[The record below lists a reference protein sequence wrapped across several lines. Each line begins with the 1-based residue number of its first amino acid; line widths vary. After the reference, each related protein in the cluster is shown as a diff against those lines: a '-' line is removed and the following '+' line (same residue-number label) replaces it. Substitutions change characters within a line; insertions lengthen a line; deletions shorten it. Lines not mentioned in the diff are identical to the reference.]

1 MTPTTSSAPSTKSAS
16 AMSKSTVAPKKRRPP
31 YIRAILIAIV
41 LLVAIIG
48 ILGYFKVTQIMG
60 FMALAKS
67 GAFTPPPTAVTTTV
81 ASQSEWQPTLDT
93 IGTVTAIN
101 GVTVSTDLAG
111 IVDKIAFTSGA
122 CVKAGDLLVHLNTD
136 QEQAQLEQAQAQL
149 ELARLTLNR
158 DRDLLAKRTISQ
170 QDYDTAEATYRQN
183 QATVDQYKALI
194 ARKTLRAPFDG
205 VVGIRQA
212 NLGQYLNTGDAVV
225 TIQSFDPIYVNFTL
239 PQQDLS
245 KLGVGQQVDVR
256 LDAYGNTVFPGKIN
270 AINSMVDQATRNIQI
285 QATLQNSDLKLRP
298 GMFAK
303 VSVILP
309 ERQAVIAL
317 PASSVHYA
325 PYGDSVF
332 IVSDGKDETTGK
344 PNKSVKEQFVKLGAA
359 KGDLVSVASGVK
371 PGDEVVTSGV
381 FRLKSGSAV
390 IINNEIQPNSEPSPT
405 PPNS

>member
-1 MTPTTSSAPSTKSAS
+1 MTPTTSSAPSTKSA
-16 AMSKSTVAPKKRRPP
+16 MSKSTAAPKKRRPP

-41 LLVAIIG
+41 LLAAIIG

>member
-1 MTPTTSSAPSTKSAS
+1 MTPTTSSAPSTKSA
-16 AMSKSTVAPKKRRPP
+16 MSKSTAAPKKRRPP

-122 CVKAGDLLVHLNTD
+122 SVKAGDLLVHLNTD

-183 QATVDQYKALI
+183 QATVDQYKAVI

-285 QATLQNSDLKLRP
+285 QATLQNNDLKLRP

>member
-1 MTPTTSSAPSTKSAS
+1 
-16 AMSKSTVAPKKRRPP
+16 
-31 YIRAILIAIV
+31 
-41 LLVAIIG
+41 
-48 ILGYFKVTQIMG
+48 MG
-60 FMALAKS
+60 FVALAKS

-111 IVDKIAFTSGA
+111 IVDKIAFTSGTV
-122 CVKAGDLLVHLNTD
+122 VKAGDLLVHLNTD

-158 DRDLLAKRTISQ
+158 DRDLLAKRTIAQ

-183 QATVDQYKALI
+183 EATVDQFRALI
-194 ARKTLRAPFDG
+194 ARKTLRASFDG
-205 VVGIRQA
+205 VVGIRQV

-225 TIQSFDPIYVNFTL
+225 TLQSFDPIYVNFTL

-245 KLGVGQQVDVR
+245 KLGVGQEVQLR
-256 LDAYGNTVFPGKIN
+256 LDAYGDTVFPGKIS
-270 AINSMVDQATRNIQI
+270 AINAMVDQATRNIQV
-285 QATLQNSDLKLRP
+285 QATLQNSELKLRA

-309 ERQAVIAL
+309 QRESVIAL

-325 PYGDSVF
+325 PYGDSIF
-332 IVSDGKDETTGK
+332 IVSDGKDEQTGK
-344 PNKSVKEQFVKLGAA
+344 PVKSVKEQFVKLGAA
-359 KGDLVSVASGVK
+359 RGDLISVISGVK

-381 FRLKSGSAV
+381 FRLKSGGAV
-390 IINNEIQPNSEPSPT
+390 IINNEIQPNSEASPT
-405 PPNS
+405 PPNT

>member
-1 MTPTTSSAPSTKSAS
+1 MTPTTSSAPSTKTTI
-16 AMSKSTVAPKKRRPP
+16 SKSSAPPRKRPP
-31 YIRAILIAIV
+31 YIRATLIAIV
-41 LLVAIIG
+41 LLVAIFFV
-48 ILGYFKVTQIMG
+48 LGYFKVQQFMG
-60 FMALAKS
+60 FAAMAKAGFFKS
-67 GAFTPPPTAVTTTV
+67 PPIAVTTTV

-111 IVDKIAFTSGA
+111 IVDKIAFTSGTV
-122 CVKAGDLLVHLNTD
+122 VKAGDLLVHLNTD

-149 ELARLTLNR
+149 ALAQLTLNR

-170 QDYDTAEATYRQN
+170 QDYDTAEATYRGN
-183 QATVDQYKALI
+183 QATVDQFRALI

-205 VVGIRQA
+205 VIGIRQV

-225 TIQSFDPIYVNFTL
+225 SLQSFDPIYVNFTL

-245 KLGVGQQVDVR
+245 KLAVGQKVDLR
-256 LDAYGNTVFPGKIN
+256 LDAYGDAVFPGQIN
-270 AINSMVDQATRNIQI
+270 AVNSMVDQATRNVQV
-285 QATLQNSDLKLRP
+285 QATLQNGEQKLRP

-309 ERQAVIAL
+309 QREQVIAL
-317 PASSVHYA
+317 PVSSVHYA

-332 IVSDGKDETTGK
+332 IVGDDKDEDGK
-344 PNKSVKEQFVKLGAA
+344 PIKSVKEQFVKLGTAR
-359 KGDLVSVASGVK
+359 GDLVAVVSGVK

-381 FRLKSGSAV
+381 FRLKSGAAI
-390 IINNEIQPNSEPSPT
+390 IINNKVQPNSEASPT
-405 PPNS
+405 PANS

>member
-1 MTPTTSSAPSTKSAS
+1 MTPTTSSAPSTKTTI
-16 AMSKSTVAPKKRRPP
+16 SKSSAPPRKRPP
-31 YIRAILIAIV
+31 YIRATLIAIV
-41 LLVAIIG
+41 LLVAIFFV
-48 ILGYFKVTQIMG
+48 LGYFKVQQFMG
-60 FMALAKS
+60 FAAMAKAGFFKS
-67 GAFTPPPTAVTTTV
+67 PPIAVTTTV

-111 IVDKIAFTSGA
+111 IVDKIAFTSGTV
-122 CVKAGDLLVHLNTD
+122 VKAGDLLVHLNTD

-149 ELARLTLNR
+149 SLAQLTLNR

-183 QATVDQYKALI
+183 QASVDQFRALI

-205 VVGIRQA
+205 VIGIRQV

-225 TIQSFDPIYVNFTL
+225 SLQSFDPIYVNFTL

-245 KLGVGQQVDVR
+245 KLAVGQQVDIR
-256 LDAYGNTVFPGKIN
+256 LDAYADAVFPGQIN
-270 AINSMVDQATRNIQI
+270 AVNSMVDQATRNVQV
-285 QATLQNSDLKLRP
+285 QATLQNGEQKLRP

-309 ERQAVIAL
+309 QRERVIAL
-317 PASSVHYA
+317 PVSSVHYA

-332 IVSDGKDETTGK
+332 VVGDDKDEDGK
-344 PNKSVKEQFVKLGAA
+344 PIKSVKEQFVKLGTAR
-359 KGDLVSVASGVK
+359 GDLVAVVSGVK

-381 FRLKSGSAV
+381 FRLKSGAAI
-390 IINNEIQPNSEPSPT
+390 IINNKVQPNSEASPT
-405 PPNS
+405 PANS

>member
-1 MTPTTSSAPSTKSAS
+1 MTPTTSSAPSTKSA
-16 AMSKSTVAPKKRRPP
+16 MSKSTAAPKKRRPP

>member
-1 MTPTTSSAPSTKSAS
+1 MTPTTSSAPSTKSA
-16 AMSKSTVAPKKRRPP
+16 MSKSTAAPKKRRPP

-111 IVDKIAFTSGA
+111 IVDKIAFTSGTV
-122 CVKAGDLLVHLNTD
+122 VKAGDLLAHLNTD

-149 ELARLTLNR
+149 TLAQLTLNR

-170 QDYDTAEATYRQN
+170 QDYDTAEATHGQM

-245 KLGVGQQVDVR
+245 KLGVGQQVDLR
-256 LDAYGNTVFPGKIN
+256 LDAYGDAVFPGKIN
-270 AINSMVDQATRNIQI
+270 AINSMVDQATRNIQV

-309 ERQAVIAL
+309 ERQPVIAL

-344 PNKSVKEQFVKLGAA
+344 PNKSVKEQFVKLGPAR
-359 KGDLVSVASGVK
+359 GDLISVISGVK

-390 IINNEIQPNSEPSPT
+390 IINNAIQPNSESSPT

>member
-1 MTPTTSSAPSTKSAS
+1 MTPTTSSAPSTKSA
-16 AMSKSTVAPKKRRPP
+16 MSKSTAAPKKRRPP

-122 CVKAGDLLVHLNTD
+122 SVKAGDLLVHLNTD

-332 IVSDGKDETTGK
+332 IVSVGKDETTGK

>member
-1 MTPTTSSAPSTKSAS
+1 MTPTTSSAPSTKTAL
-16 AMSKSTVAPKKRRPP
+16 SKSSALPRKRPP
-31 YIRAILIAIV
+31 YIRATLITIV
-41 LLVAIIG
+41 LLVAIFFV
-48 ILGYFKVTQIMG
+48 LGYFKVQQFMG
-60 FMALAKS
+60 FAAMAKAGFFK
-67 GAFTPPPTAVTTTV
+67 APPIAVTTTV

-111 IVDKIAFTSGA
+111 IVDKIAFTSGTV
-122 CVKAGDLLVHLNTD
+122 VKTGDLLVHLNTD

-149 ELARLTLNR
+149 ALAQLTLNR

-183 QATVDQYKALI
+183 QATVDQFRALI

-205 VVGIRQA
+205 VIGIRQV

-225 TIQSFDPIYVNFTL
+225 SLQSFDPIYVNFTL

-245 KLGVGQQVDVR
+245 KLAVGQQVDVR
-256 LDAYGNTVFPGKIN
+256 LDAYGDAVFPGQIN
-270 AINSMVDQATRNIQI
+270 AVNSMVDQATRNVQV
-285 QATLQNSDLKLRP
+285 QATLQNGEQKLRP

-309 ERQAVIAL
+309 QREQVIAL
-317 PASSVHYA
+317 PVSSVHYA

-332 IVSDGKDETTGK
+332 IVGDDKDEDGK
-344 PNKSVKEQFVKLGAA
+344 PIKSVKEQFVKLGTAR
-359 KGDLVSVASGVK
+359 GDLVAVVSGVK

-381 FRLKSGSAV
+381 FRLKSGAAI
-390 IINNEIQPNSEPSPT
+390 IINNKVQPNSEASPT
-405 PPNS
+405 PANS

>member
-1 MTPTTSSAPSTKSAS
+1 MTPTTSSAPSTKTTI
-16 AMSKSTVAPKKRRPP
+16 SKSSAPPRRRPP
-31 YIRAILIAIV
+31 YIRATLTAIV
-41 LLVAIIG
+41 LLVAIFFV
-48 ILGYFKVTQIMG
+48 LGYFKVQQFMG
-60 FMALAKS
+60 FAAMAKAGFFKS
-67 GAFTPPPTAVTTTV
+67 PPIAVTTTV

-111 IVDKIAFTSGA
+111 IVDKIAFTSGTV
-122 CVKAGDLLVHLNTD
+122 VKAGDLLVHLNTD

-149 ELARLTLNR
+149 SLAQLTLNR

-183 QATVDQYKALI
+183 QASVDQFRALI

-205 VVGIRQA
+205 VIGIRQV

-225 TIQSFDPIYVNFTL
+225 SLQSFDPIYVNFTL

-245 KLGVGQQVDVR
+245 KLAVGQQVDVR
-256 LDAYGNTVFPGKIN
+256 LDAYVDAVFPGQIN
-270 AINSMVDQATRNIQI
+270 AVNSMVDQATRNVQV
-285 QATLQNSDLKLRP
+285 QATLQNGEQKLRP

-309 ERQAVIAL
+309 QREQVIAL
-317 PASSVHYA
+317 PVSSVHYA

-332 IVSDGKDETTGK
+332 IVGDDKDEDGK
-344 PNKSVKEQFVKLGAA
+344 PIKSVKEQFVKLGTAR
-359 KGDLVSVASGVK
+359 GDLVAVVSGVK

-381 FRLKSGSAV
+381 FRLKSGAAI
-390 IINNEIQPNSEPSPT
+390 IINNKVQPNSEASPT
-405 PPNS
+405 PANS

>member
-1 MTPTTSSAPSTKSAS
+1 
-16 AMSKSTVAPKKRRPP
+16 MSKSTAAPKKRRPP

>member
-1 MTPTTSSAPSTKSAS
+1 MTPTTSSAPSTKSA
-16 AMSKSTVAPKKRRPP
+16 MSKPTTAPKKRRPP

-41 LLVAIIG
+41 LIVAIVLT
-48 ILGYFKVTQIMG
+48 LGYFKVTQIMG

-81 ASQSEWQPTLDT
+81 ASKSEWQPTLDT

-149 ELARLTLNR
+149 ELARLNLNR

-183 QATVDQYKALI
+183 QATADQYKALI

-245 KLGVGQQVDVR
+245 KLAVGQQVDLR
-256 LDAYGNTVFPGKIN
+256 LDAYGETVFPGKIN
-270 AINSMVDQATRNIQI
+270 AINSMVDQATRNIQV

-309 ERQAVIAL
+309 EREPVIAL

-359 KGDLVSVASGVK
+359 RGDLVSVTSGVK

-381 FRLKSGSAV
+381 FRLKSGGAV
-390 IINNEIQPNSEPSPT
+390 IINNAIQPNSEPSPT

>member
-1 MTPTTSSAPSTKSAS
+1 MTPTTSSAPSTKTTS
-16 AMSKSTVAPKKRRPP
+16 SKSSAPPRKRPP
-31 YIRAILIAIV
+31 YIRATLIAIV
-41 LLVAIIG
+41 LLIVIVVT
-48 ILGYFKVTQIMG
+48 LGYFKVQQFMG
-60 FMALAKS
+60 FAAMAKAGFFKV
-67 GAFTPPPTAVTTTV
+67 PPVAVTTTV

-111 IVDKIAFTSGA
+111 IVDRIAFTSGTV
-122 CVKAGDLLVHLNTD
+122 VKAGDLLVHLNTD

-149 ELARLTLNR
+149 ALAQLTLNR

-170 QDYDTAEATYRQN
+170 QDYDTAEATYRGN
-183 QATVDQYKALI
+183 QATVDQFRALI

-205 VVGIRQA
+205 VVGIRQV

-245 KLGVGQQVDVR
+245 KLAVGQTVDVR
-256 LDAYGNTVFPGKIN
+256 LDAYVDAIFPGQIN
-270 AINSMVDQATRNIQI
+270 AVNPMVDQATRNVQV
-285 QATLQNSDLKLRP
+285 QATLQNGEQKLRA

-309 ERQAVIAL
+309 QREQVIAL
-317 PASSVHYA
+317 PVSSVHYA

-332 IVSDGKDETTGK
+332 IVGDDKDEDGK
-344 PNKSVKEQFVKLGAA
+344 PIKSVKEQFVKLGTAR
-359 KGDLVSVASGVK
+359 GDLIAIVSGVK
-371 PGDEVVTSGV
+371 PGDEVVTAGV
-381 FRLKSGSAV
+381 FRLKSGAAV
-390 IINNEIQPNSEPSPT
+390 IINNKVQPNSEASPT
-405 PPNS
+405 PANS

>member
-1 MTPTTSSAPSTKSAS
+1 MTPTTSSAPSTKTTI
-16 AMSKSTVAPKKRRPP
+16 SKSSAPPRKRPP
-31 YIRAILIAIV
+31 YIRATLIAIV
-41 LLVAIIG
+41 LLVAIFFV
-48 ILGYFKVTQIMG
+48 LGYFKVQQFMG
-60 FMALAKS
+60 FAAMAKAGFFKS
-67 GAFTPPPTAVTTTV
+67 PPIAVTTTV

-111 IVDKIAFTSGA
+111 IVDKIAFTSGTV
-122 CVKAGDLLVHLNTD
+122 VKTGDLLVHLNTD

-149 ELARLTLNR
+149 ALAQLTLNR

-170 QDYDTAEATYRQN
+170 QDYDTAEATYRGN
-183 QATVDQYKALI
+183 QATVDQFRALI

-205 VVGIRQA
+205 VIGIRQV

-225 TIQSFDPIYVNFTL
+225 SLQSFDPIYVNFTL

-245 KLGVGQQVDVR
+245 KLAVGQQVDVR
-256 LDAYGNTVFPGKIN
+256 LDAYGDAVFPGQIN
-270 AINSMVDQATRNIQI
+270 AVNSMVDQATRNVQV
-285 QATLQNSDLKLRP
+285 QATLQNGEQKLRP

-309 ERQAVIAL
+309 QREQVIAL
-317 PASSVHYA
+317 PVSSVHYA

-332 IVSDGKDETTGK
+332 IVGDDKDEDGK
-344 PNKSVKEQFVKLGAA
+344 PIKSVKEQFVKLGTAR
-359 KGDLVSVASGVK
+359 GDLVAVVSGVK

-381 FRLKSGSAV
+381 FRLKSGAAI
-390 IINNEIQPNSEPSPT
+390 IINNKVQPNSEASPT
-405 PPNS
+405 PANS

>member
-1 MTPTTSSAPSTKSAS
+1 MTPATSSVPSTKSA
-16 AMSKSTVAPKKRRPP
+16 MPKTVPAPKKRRPP

-41 LLVAIIG
+41 LLVAIIAT
-48 ILGYFKVTQIMG
+48 LGYFKVTQIMG
-60 FMALAKS
+60 FMAMAKA
-67 GAFTPPPTAVTTTV
+67 GMFKQPPTAVTTTI

-93 IGTVTAIN
+93 IGSVTAIN

-111 IVDKIAFTSGA
+111 IVDKIAFTSGTV
-122 CVKAGDLLVHLNTD
+122 VKAGDLLVHLNTD

-149 ELARLTLNR
+149 TLAQLTLNR

-170 QDYDTAEATYRQN
+170 QDYDTAEATHGQM

-205 VVGIRQA
+205 MVGIRSV

-225 TIQSFDPIYVNFTL
+225 TLQSFDPIYVNFTL

-245 KLGVGQQVDVR
+245 KLACGQEVNVR
-256 LDAYGNTVFPGKIN
+256 LDAYGDRVFTGKIT
-270 AINSMVDQATRNIQI
+270 AINSLVDQATRNVQV
-285 QATLQNSDLKLRP
+285 QATLPNREQKLRP

-309 ERQAVIAL
+309 EHEKVIAL
-317 PASSVHYA
+317 PVSSVHYA

-332 IVSDGKDETTGK
+332 LVTDDKDENGK
-344 PNKSVKEQFVKLGAA
+344 PIKSVKEQFVKLGSAR
-359 KGDLVSVASGVK
+359 GDLVSVTSGVK
-371 PGDEVVTSGV
+371 LGDEVVTSGV
-381 FRLKSGSAV
+381 FRLRSGAPV
-390 IINNEIQPNSEPSPT
+390 LINNKVQPDSEASPT
-405 PPNS
+405 PANS

>member
-1 MTPTTSSAPSTKSAS
+1 
-16 AMSKSTVAPKKRRPP
+16 
-31 YIRAILIAIV
+31 
-41 LLVAIIG
+41 
-48 ILGYFKVTQIMG
+48 
-60 FMALAKS
+60 
-67 GAFTPPPTAVTTTV
+67 
-81 ASQSEWQPTLDT
+81 
-93 IGTVTAIN
+93 VTAIN

-111 IVDKIAFTSGA
+111 IVDKIAFISGA

-136 QEQAQLEQAQAQL
+136 QEQAQLDQAQAQL

-183 QATVDQYKALI
+183 QATVDQFKALI

-245 KLGVGQQVDVR
+245 KLGVGQQIDVR
-256 LDAYGNTVFPGKIN
+256 LDAYGDAVFPGKIN
-270 AINSMVDQATRNIQI
+270 AINSMVDQATRNIQV

-309 ERQAVIAL
+309 ERQPVIAL

-332 IVSDGKDETTGK
+332 IVLDGKDETTGK
-344 PNKSVKEQFVKLGAA
+344 PNKTVKEQFVKLGAA
-359 KGDLVSVASGVK
+359 RGDLVSVTSGVK

-390 IINNEIQPNSEPSPT
+390 IINNAIQPNSEPSPT